1 MVTGSAWVSGADG
14 IEQRIEAGYGALLA
28 AGEDHAVRS
37 PDGLIAVCIEGT
49 FDVWAVTI
57 TGDIVVADYDPRVAA
72 VV

>member
-1 MVTGSAWVSGADG
+1 MGERRRRD
-14 IEQRIEAGYGALLA
+14 EQRIEAGYGALLA

-57 TGDIVVADYDPRVAA
+57 TGDIVVAGYDPEWPQ
-72 VV
+72 